1 MSKIVI
7 ADSSCLI
14 GLSKIE
20 QLDILP
26 QIFGKIIIPE
36 AVYHEVV
43 VRGKGR
49 AGAKEVKN
57 ANWIESQKVQ
67 NELAVKTLRIHLGF
81 GESEVITLGNECQA
95 DFLILDDWKARQTAK
110 ELDLP
115 VIGTVAVLQKAVEKG
130 IIDNLQTILENLRHV
145 GFRFLL

>member
-14 GLSKIE
+14 GLSKIG
-20 QLDILP
+20 QLNILP
-26 QIFGKIIIPE
+26 QLFGKIIIPE

-43 VRGKGR
+43 IRGEGR
-49 AGAKEVKN
+49 AGAEEVKN
-57 ANWIESQKVQ
+57 ADWIEKQKVK
-67 NELAVKTLRIHLGF
+67 NELAVRAFRINLGF
-81 GESEVITLGNECQA
+81 GESEVIALTNECQA
-95 DFLILDDWKARQTAK
+95 DFIILDDWKARQTAE
-110 ELDLP
+110 ELKLS

-130 IIDNLQTILENLRHV
+130 IIEDLPFILENLRNA